1 MKAGIS
7 GRMVAGFV
15 LGLVG
20 ALGLGFVLGRLGAH
34 TSAAPEVARPTRAH
48 PRAPRTGE
56 RPVLRTELERLRKP
70 VEEARETRAP
80 VESHGVPPAAANAAA
95 APRPVDILAEL
106 AQVWN
111 VAEPDDTRTLVRL
124 LVRLHL
130 DNGDPRAA
138 FSVLERHGATSI
150 GLYDRVARDLL
161 AWGDRATAGEAF
173 SRALAMCPGDTQIA
187 SGLIAIDA
195 FKAIDVLESAL
206 ASGAYVVHDP
216 RTSPT
221 VMIGLLPHSGHQMY
235 QERPH
240 AKTSLVKA
248 LRAAGRT
255 GEARALLESLLD
267 RRGNSNSQ
275 QLGILRQMDPDAAE
289 VRLREWIADP
299 EDGLRWV
306 DNLADLLEEKGRGD
320 EAADLLEAYLRAEL
334 TDDDRERL
342 CYSLISSAPR
352 RAFEYLEATLPAD
365 AVGGEAEDY
374 WGSVADELLYRGDVE
389 RAADGW
395 CRAIQATRGDPQQW
409 VDALLEHAPQRALI
423 PLLEKRVAGAPN
435 AAFWSSLADAY
446 WRDGRREEA
455 LTAWSNAGALDPSD
469 DEWSTKLD
477 RAAAGVDPLDGGL

>member
-1 MKAGIS
+1 
-7 GRMVAGFV
+7 MVAGFV

-34 TSAAPEVARPTRAH
+34 TSAAPELARPTRAH

-95 APRPVDILAEL
+95 APRPVDILDEL

-138 FSVLERHGATSI
+138 FSVLERHGSTECVSASI
-150 GLYDRVARDLL
+150 DLYDRVARDLL
-161 AWGDRATAGEAF
+161 ASGDRATAGEAF
-173 SRALAMCPGDTQIA
+173 SRALAMCPGDARIA

-206 ASGAYVVHDP
+206 ASEANVVHDP

-221 VMIGLLPHSGHQMY
+221 LLSGLSPHPHGDHRMY
-235 QERPH
+235 HDRPH

-267 RRGNSNSQ
+267 RRGNSQ

-299 EDGLRWV
+299 EDGLHWV

-395 CRAIQATRGDPQQW
+395 CRVIQATRGDPQQW

-435 AAFWSSLADAY
+435 AAFLSSLADAY

>member
-1 MKAGIS
+1 MEGGIS

-374 WGSVADELLYRGDVE
+374 WGSVADE
-389 RAADGW
+389 
-395 CRAIQATRGDPQQW
+395 
-409 VDALLEHAPQRALI
+409 
-423 PLLEKRVAGAPN
+423 
-435 AAFWSSLADAY
+435 
-446 WRDGRREEA
+446 
-455 LTAWSNAGALDPSD
+455 
-469 DEWSTKLD
+469 
-477 RAAAGVDPLDGGL
+477 